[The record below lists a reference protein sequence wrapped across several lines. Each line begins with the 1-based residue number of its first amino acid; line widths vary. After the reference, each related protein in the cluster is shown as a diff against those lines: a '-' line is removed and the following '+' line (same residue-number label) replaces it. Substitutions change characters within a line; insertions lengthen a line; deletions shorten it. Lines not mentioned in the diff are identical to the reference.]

1 MGRLE
6 EMAVILFVAL
16 IFFSPNKLLD
26 IAKSLGSSLH
36 EFKKAMNPDSQNAQ
50 PAQASATQ
58 PVYVVAKA
66 PARRARKSPAAKKT
80 VKASRA

>member
-6 EMAVILFVAL
+6 EIAVIVFLGL

-36 EFKKAMNPDSQNAQ
+36 EFKKAINPESQTAQ
-50 PAQASATQ
+50 PAQATAAPSA
-58 PVYVVAKA
+58 PSRA
-66 PARRARKSPAAKKT
+66 PRARKAAVAKKT
-80 VKASRA
+80 GKSKRA